1 MAGNGTPKV
10 TVTVTNGNLGRPV
23 NIADGVPGI
32 VGTSDTK
39 IGVVEKVYSLVD
51 AEAKGY
57 TLIDEPFLHQ
67 QIESFYKELGG
78 TGLLYILGVEET
90 MSIDNIVTATNANGL
105 KYLAQKSKGQITHY
119 MVCFKPGAAYVQGDR
134 FLLNG
139 VENAIIQSKP
149 LMQSLQEINRPA
161 RLFID
166 GVVVNVDGE
175 YNAPNT
181 YENPYAAV
189 VIGGEKNDGY
199 SAAAVALARAVKY
212 PCHVKI
218 GAGPNGPTTLS
229 SVFIGDKAIEEF
241 FPDELDTLS
250 DDGFILLHE
259 RDGLAGYYFGV
270 DNMCSQDDYKILV
283 HGTVVDKAHRI
294 AVSVLVRDLET
305 TVRIEADGSINPVD
319 AFNTEENIRLA
330 ILSKMQGQISGIDV
344 HIPTDQNI
352 IDSSTQGV
360 ELSIQPLG
368 YKTWIKVVIGLTTTL

>member
-32 VGTSDTK
+32 VGTSYTK
-39 IGVVEKVYSLVD
+39 IGVVEKVYSLAD
-51 AEAKGY
+51 AESKGY
-57 TLIDEPFLHQ
+57 TSNNEPFLHQ
-67 QIESFYKELGG
+67 QIESFYNELGG
-78 TGLLYILGVEET
+78 TGLLYVLGVEET
-90 MSIDNIVTATNANGL
+90 MTIDNMVAATNNNGL
-105 KYLAQKSKGQITHY
+105 KYLAQIAKGQITHY
-119 MVCFKPGAAYVQGDR
+119 MVAFKPADSYAAGNR

-139 VENAIIQSKP
+139 VEQAIVMSRATMANLQS
-149 LMQSLQEINRPA
+149 INRPA
-161 RLFID
+161 RLLID
-166 GVVVNVDGE
+166 GVVVNVDGD
-175 YNAPNT
+175 YDAPNSNK
-181 YENPYAAV
+181 NPYAGV
-189 VIGGEKNDGY
+189 VIGGPKNDGY
-199 SAAAVALARAVKY
+199 SAVAIALARAIKY

-218 GAGPNGPTTLS
+218 GAGPNGPTTLTELY
-229 SVFIGDKAIEEF
+229 IGDKAIEEF

-283 HGTVVDKAHRI
+283 HGAVVDKAHRI
-294 AVSVLVRDLET
+294 AVAVLVRDLET
-305 TVRIEADGSINPVD
+305 TVRIEADGSINAVD